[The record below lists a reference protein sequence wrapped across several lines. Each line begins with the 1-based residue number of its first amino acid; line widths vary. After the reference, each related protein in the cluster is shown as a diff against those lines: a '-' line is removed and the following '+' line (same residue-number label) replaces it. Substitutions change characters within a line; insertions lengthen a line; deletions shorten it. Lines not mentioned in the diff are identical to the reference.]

1 MSNPP
6 LHTSPHFRWR
16 AGMRRSDGEIHP
28 SDNRRPVDPNTE
40 PDMNDPGTVG
50 HVLALYRL
58 ATDDPWANLE
68 AYTERW
74 VVVDQEGSLRGT
86 PSSTAGG
93 ALRSA
98 FALLRPPA
106 LLPEPQLPVDPP
118 TEGPGAQV
126 PLFPATTTPTTP
138 AKAT

>member
-16 AGMRRSDGEIHP
+16 AGMRRSDGAVHLA
-28 SDNRRPVDPNTE
+28 DDRRPVSPNTE
-40 PDMNDPGTVG
+40 PDLNDPGTVG

-68 AYTERW
+68 AYTE
-74 VVVDQEGSLRGT
+74 
-86 PSSTAGG
+86 
-93 ALRSA
+93 
-98 FALLRPPA
+98 
-106 LLPEPQLPVDPP
+106 PQPPVDPP

-126 PLFPATTTPTTP
+126 PLFPTTPHT
-138 AKAT
+138 KAT

>member
-16 AGMRRSDGEIHP
+16 AGMRRSDGAVHLA
-28 SDNRRPVDPNTE
+28 DDRRPVSPNTE
-40 PDMNDPGTVG
+40 PDLNDPGTVG

-74 VVVDQEGSLRGT
+74 VVVDHDGSIRGT
-86 PSSTAGG
+86 AARTAGG
-93 ALRSA
+93 ALESA

-106 LLPEPQLPVDPP
+106 LLPEPQPPVDPP

-126 PLFPATTTPTTP
+126 PLFPTTPHT
-138 AKAT
+138 KAT